1 MSRRSID
8 PAPEADQLRKG
19 RAMVRHA
26 FGLDPDTLTNAE
38 FIDRWVEAAW
48 LLHHR
53 NVTLGRTLGLIEQ

>member
-1 MSRRSID
+1 
-8 PAPEADQLRKG
+8 
-19 RAMVRHA
+19 MVRHA